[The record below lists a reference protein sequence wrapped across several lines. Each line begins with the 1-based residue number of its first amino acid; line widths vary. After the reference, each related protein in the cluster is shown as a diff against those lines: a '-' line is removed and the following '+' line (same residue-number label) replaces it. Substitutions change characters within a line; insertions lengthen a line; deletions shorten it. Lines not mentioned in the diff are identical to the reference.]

1 MSVEVRVLRF
11 THPPAHLPPALHG
24 QVLVATVLLDEHP
37 APVGQ
42 IVRQFEAWHYL
53 LADGSPAGLVSTQSR
68 QEIEA
73 FIARFYFGP
82 ENGYENTKPALSLA
96 V

>member
-1 MSVEVRVLRF
+1 MSSEVRVLRF
-11 THPPAHLPPALHG
+11 AHPPAGLQPAHPG
-24 QVLVATVLLDEHP
+24 QVLVAQVLLDEHP
-37 APVGQ
+37 VPVGQ

-53 LADGSPAGLVSTQSR
+53 LADGTPAGLVSTQSR

-73 FIARFYFGP
+73 FIARHYFGP
-82 ENGYENTKPALSLA
+82 ENGYEYTKLA